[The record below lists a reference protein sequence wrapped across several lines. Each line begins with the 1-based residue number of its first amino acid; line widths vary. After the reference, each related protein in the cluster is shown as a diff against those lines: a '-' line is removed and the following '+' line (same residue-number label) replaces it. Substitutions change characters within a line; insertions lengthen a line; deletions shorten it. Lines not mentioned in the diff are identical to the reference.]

1 MKYRIPIT
9 CLAIAGIAA
18 AAITLRPKP
27 PEHGIS
33 DQGVRDCLV
42 AVSQLPTEFAASR
55 GYTECL
61 AVKREA
67 ERVARWQEHG
77 KAVAARNQRCSDL
90 GYWKPGSKLGSEC
103 SIPEP
108 RKPLN

>member
-1 MKYRIPIT
+1 MKYRIPVA

-33 DQGVRDCLV
+33 DQGVRECLI
-42 AVSQLPTEFAASR
+42 AIQDIPTEYVAKR
-55 GYTECL
+55 GYIECL
-61 AVKREA
+61 KVKREA

-108 RKPLN
+108 RKPSN

>member
-1 MKYRIPIT
+1 MKSRPIAISV
-9 CLAIAGIAA
+9 AIAGAAA
-18 AAITLRPKP
+18 AAIALWPKP

-33 DQGVRDCLV
+33 EQAVRDCLV
-42 AVSQLPTEFAASR
+42 AVRNIPTEFVAKR

-61 AVKREA
+61 KVKREQ

-77 KAVAARNQRCSDL
+77 KAVAARNQQCSDL

-108 RKPLN
+108 PKPSN